1 MLAGDGAEGAA
12 SGGAMAAAA
21 LAFVGA
27 VTEGVATGVAGV
39 DDDTAEARTRST
51 DELLA
56 PQVAS
61 ASTPAATN

>member
-1 MLAGDGAEGAA
+1 
-12 SGGAMAAAA
+12 MAAAA